1 MISKVA
7 LISHPLREDSMRLSG
22 LRITA
27 SAVVLL
33 LAALCLAPSA
43 SAAPALT
50 TTCDFDEDDVVI
62 SEYRGHDVVAID
74 GLRTTLEL
82 GRPELPVRYVRFAL
96 PDGMTASG
104 VTAVVGGTVRLDGR
118 FRVRPVQP
126 QHALSLPYVAEW
138 RDPDPSIYGTS
149 GLYPAAPARLIDTGN
164 IGGYT
169 VATVA
174 VYPVQYE
181 PTTGTLSLNR
191 SIDLSLELSPA
202 DRSLRRPQTRSERA
216 ETAVAARVRNM
227 VENPNDVRNPT
238 TLRSRDAG
246 TDYLIITGPDY
257 VDELQPLADWKTD
270 KGVPAEIVT
279 TSWIYSNYAG
289 VDNQEK
295 IRNCII
301 DYYTSQGTTW
311 ILLAGDTDIVPART
325 AFAKDVGSAN
335 ENALRCD
342 LYFSDLDGTWN
353 GDGDDTWGEI
363 TQDTIDLYAD
373 VFVGRAPVN
382 TSAEASRFVT
392 KVLTY
397 EGAPAG
403 NTLPTDYQENMLFL
417 AEVLWSEPWTD
428 GGIAKDMIDDDSV
441 PSTFD
446 PITKLYQTNGQ
457 LTKSRTVSE
466 LSSGQN
472 ITNHMG
478 HAYYNVMSIGSSSLY
493 NSDMDGLSNYDR
505 QGIWYSIGCWP
516 AAIDY
521 NCIAEHW
528 MNSQGGG
535 VAFIGNS
542 RYGWG
547 SPGAPG
553 NGTSD
558 RYDREFFRQLFNEG
572 QDVIGV
578 AHAAHK
584 DEFVSEA
591 RSDGYTRYVLYELNL
606 LGDPEMRIWTTTP
619 SAATVNHPDSVPLS
633 GEPFL
638 VTVRGSDGRAIPD
651 AVLYFSNTEIAETFT
666 TGADGIATVDLDP
679 TTSGS
684 VMMTITGP
692 GVLPYSESLPIADT
706 PPDTT
711 PPADIETLR
720 AADPFDLGSEIQ
732 LDWSGYAAPADFAA
746 YRLYRSTEP
755 FSDISGRTPVAS
767 GILSAGATTWD
778 DTSVTDMQPY
788 YYAVVAVD
796 LWGNV
801 DETVTAV
808 GPIASSV
815 NARILLW
822 DADDGDLPFDGVGDM
837 YGVTDGTEVAW
848 VDALDSIG
856 ELYKYTETIPTDL
869 SPYDLVIYLG
879 GVVNFGGL
887 NVHMTEEEAAA
898 LLAFT
903 DAGGSLYIEE
913 PNFGGQYSESGSAS
927 QLDLWDRFHCTYAM
941 GSAKLVGNVQT
952 LVGQTGGL
960 TDGMSFPYDYQNDP
974 DQFIGKIGP
983 DDPGTELLWTDQ
995 SAEDRGTVYVDPVN
1009 GAHRYMVPV
1018 LLGGTTGG
1026 SYPSTHVE
1034 YVTRLLDDLSLIGTT
1049 GVEDGLVA
1057 ASHRL
1062 DQNSPNPFNPTTSVH
1077 YFVASENAQVRLAVY
1092 DARGRKVTTLVE
1104 GRSDAGE
1111 HAVVWDGTDSRGRKV
1126 SSGIYFL
1133 RAEID
1138 GWRNARKMVLLK

>member
-1 MISKVA
+1 
-7 LISHPLREDSMRLSG
+7 MRLAG

-27 SAVVLL
+27 SAVAIMLT
-33 LAALCLAPSA
+33 ALCLAPPA

-50 TTCDFDEDDVVI
+50 TTCDF
-62 SEYRGHDVVAID
+62 SEGDILTAERRGHDVVSID
-74 GLRTTLEL
+74 GLRATLEL

-96 PDGMTASG
+96 PDGMTATG
-104 VTAVVGGTVRLDGR
+104 VTADVRDASPLEGR
-118 FRVRPVQP
+118 FDVWPVQP
-126 QHALSLPYVAEW
+126 QQALSLPYVAEW
-138 RDPDPSIYGTS
+138 REPDPTVYNTS
-149 GLYPAAPARLIDTGN
+149 GLYPATPARLVDTGN
-164 IGGYT
+164 IGGHAI
-169 VATVA
+169 ATVA
-174 VYPVQYE
+174 VYPLQYE
-181 PTTGTLSLNR
+181 PTTGLLTLNR
-191 SIDLSLELSPA
+191 SIEISLDLSPA
-202 DRSLRRPQTRSERA
+202 DRSLRRPLARSERA
-216 ETAVAARVRNM
+216 ETAVTEHVRSM
-227 VENPNDVRNPT
+227 VENPDDVLSSP

-246 TDYLIITGPDY
+246 IDYLIITGADY
-257 VDELQPLADWKTD
+257 VDEFQPLADWKTD
-270 KGVPAEIVT
+270 KGVPADIVT
-279 TSWIYSNYAG
+279 TAWIYSNYAG

-311 ILLAGDTDIVPART
+311 ILLAGDTDVVPART
-325 AFAKDVGSAN
+325 AFATDVGSSS
-335 ENALRCD
+335 ENALQCD

-353 GDGDDTWGEI
+353 GDGDSTWGEI
-363 TQDTIDLYAD
+363 TQDTVDLYAD

-382 TSAEASRFVT
+382 TSVEASRFVT

-403 NTLPTDYQENMLFL
+403 NTLPTDYQEKMLFL
-417 AEVLWSEPWTD
+417 AEVLWDEPWTD
-428 GGIAKDMIDDDSV
+428 GGICKDMIDDDSV
-441 PSTFD
+441 PSLFD

-457 LTKSRTVSE
+457 LTKSRTLSE

-478 HAYYNVMSIGSSSLY
+478 HANYNVMSIGSSALY
-493 NSDMDGLSNYDR
+493 NSDMDGLSNYSR
-505 QGIWYSIGCWP
+505 QGIWYTIGCWP

-547 SPGAPG
+547 SPGSPG

-572 QDVIGV
+572 QDVIGI

-591 RSDGYTRYVLYELNL
+591 RTDGTTRYVLYELNL

-619 SAATVNHPDSVPLS
+619 SSATVNHPGSVPLS

-638 VTVRGSDGRAIPD
+638 VTVRGSDDQALPGAL
-651 AVLYFSNTEIAETFT
+651 LYFNNAEIAETFT
-666 TGADGIATVDLDP
+666 TGPDGIATVDLDP
-679 TTSGS
+679 TMTGS
-684 VMMTITGP
+684 VTMTITGP
-692 GVLPYSESLPIADT
+692 GVLPYSETLPITDA
-706 PPDTT
+706 PADTT
-711 PPADIETLR
+711 PPADIETLT
-720 AADPFDLGSEIQ
+720 AADPFDLGSEIM
-732 LDWSGYAAPADFAA
+732 LDWTGYGAPSDFAS
-746 YRLYRSTEP
+746 YRLYRATES
-755 FSDISGRTPVAS
+755 FSDVSGRTPVAA
-767 GILSAGATTWD
+767 GLLSAGETMWNDTTVD
-778 DTSVTDMQPY
+778 DLQPY

-822 DADDGDLPFDGVGDM
+822 DADDGDQPFDGVGDA
-837 YGVTDGTEVAW
+837 YSVEDGTEVAW

-856 ELYKYTETIPTDL
+856 ELYKYAQTLPADL
-869 SPYDLVIYLG
+869 SPYGIVVYLG

-887 NVHMTEEEAAA
+887 NVQMTEEEAAA

-927 QLDLWDRFHCTYAM
+927 ELDLWDRFHCAYTM
-941 GSAKLVGNVQT
+941 GNAKLVGNVQT
-952 LVGQTGGL
+952 LAGQSGGISE
-960 TDGMSFPYDYQNDP
+960 GMSFSYDYQDDP
-974 DQFIGKIGP
+974 DQFVGRITP
-983 DDPGTELLWTDQ
+983 DDPGTELLWADQ
-995 SAEDRGTVYVDPVN
+995 GAEGRATVYVDAGS
-1009 GAHRYMVPV
+1009 GARRYMASV
-1018 LLGGTTGG
+1018 LLGAMTGG
-1026 SYPSTHVE
+1026 GYPSTHVE
-1034 YVTRLLDDLSLIGTT
+1034 YVTRLLDDLALIGTT
-1049 GVEDGLVA
+1049 GVDDVLGA

-1062 DQNSPNPFNPTTSVH
+1062 DQNSPNPFNPTTNVQ
-1077 YFVASENAQVRLAVY
+1077 YFVASGNARVHLAVY
-1092 DARGRKVTTLVE
+1092 DVRGRVVATLVD
-1104 GRSDAGE
+1104 GSSDAGE
-1111 HAVVWDGTDSRGRKV
+1111 HTVIWDGTDTRGHRV

-1138 GWRNARKMVLLK
+1138 GWKNARKMVLLK